1 MPSNYSHFIWSLT
14 PFRKWTPS
22 NLRQNGLGQRHRL
35 WFDLWNRNARAPNVD
50 GEIGLAFFHAERIL
64 LAIRR
69 CRVVSLVAE
78 RAHRDDLEL
87 ARARDGLSD
96 VVPARVD
103 DSDVHDR
110 AGVALLDRLSPL
122 T

>member
-1 MPSNYSHFIWSLT
+1 MAPITCAPRARSARVGVMRAHERSQISHFIWSLT
-14 PFRKWTPS
+14 PFRKWSPS

-69 CRVVSLVAE
+69 CRVVSLVA
-78 RAHRDDLEL
+78 
-87 ARARDGLSD
+87 
-96 VVPARVD
+96 
-103 DSDVHDR
+103 
-110 AGVALLDRLSPL
+110 
-122 T
+122 